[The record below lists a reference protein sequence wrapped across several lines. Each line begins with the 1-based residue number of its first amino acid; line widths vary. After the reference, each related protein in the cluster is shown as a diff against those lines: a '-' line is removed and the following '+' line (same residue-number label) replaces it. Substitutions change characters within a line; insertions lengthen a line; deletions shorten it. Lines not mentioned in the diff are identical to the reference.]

1 MVEPDE
7 ASNSDI
13 DRELRQPVKY
23 DHRHSKSNPGAP
35 ELAMMQYGDSFAAR
49 SALGGLTATTNTA
62 GHSATMVNVTRLK
75 TSFIRLPTNLHLVT
89 LFSTCGS
96 HALKRTSVPS
106 HSFLRRECPEH
117 GCRPDWKV
125 AQPNPG
131 CGKNGIA
138 DGGRDDRRTNSP
150 RPTGASVLSMNSM
163 SRSGTSSMRSG
174 VCMSKFVSLPGL

>member
-13 DRELRQPVKY
+13 DREPRQPVKY

-35 ELAMMQYGDSFAAR
+35 ELAMMQCGDSFAAR

-96 HALKRTSVPS
+96 HALKRTSVTS
-106 HSFLRRECPEH
+106 HSFLRRECSNTAADLIGRWRNRIPVAAKMALPMA
-117 GCRPDWKV
+117 GATTVVPTRRDRPGH
-125 AQPNPG
+125 P
-131 CGKNGIA
+131 
-138 DGGRDDRRTNSP
+138 
-150 RPTGASVLSMNSM
+150 LSMNSM
-163 SRSGTSSMRSG
+163 SRSGTSPMRSG
-174 VCMSKFVSLPGL
+174 V

>member
-96 HALKRTSVPS
+96 HALKRTSVTS
-106 HSFLRRECPEH
+106 HSYLRRECPEH
-117 GCRPDWKV
+117 GCRPDWKA
-125 AQPNPG
+125 AQPNSG

-174 VCMSKFVSLPGL
+174 V

>member
-7 ASNSDI
+7 ASNWDI

-23 DHRHSKSNPGAP
+23 DHRHSKSNPGGP

-75 TSFIRLPTNLHLVT
+75 TSFMRLPTNLHLVT

-96 HALKRTSVPS
+96 HAEANVGNVTLISATRVP
-106 HSFLRRECPEH
+106 RAR
-117 GCRPDWKV
+117 
-125 AQPNPG
+125 
-131 CGKNGIA
+131 
-138 DGGRDDRRTNSP
+138 
-150 RPTGASVLSMNSM
+150 
-163 SRSGTSSMRSG
+163 
-174 VCMSKFVSLPGL
+174 LPA

>member
-49 SALGGLTATTNTA
+49 SALGGLTATANTA

-75 TSFIRLPTNLHLVT
+75 TSFIRLPTTLHLVT
-89 LFSTCGS
+89 LFSTRGS
-96 HALKRTSVPS
+96 HALKRTSVTS

-117 GCRPDWKV
+117 GCRLIGMWRNRIPV
-125 AQPNPG
+125 AAKMALSMAGATTVVPG
-131 CGKNGIA
+131 A
-138 DGGRDDRRTNSP
+138 PRRT
-150 RPTGASVLSMNSM
+150 GAWALSMNSM
-163 SRSGTSSMRSG
+163 SRSGTSPMRSG
-174 VCMSKFVSLPGL
+174 V